1 METLACTEQSVR
13 GARGLSGRLAVCP
26 HCGGN
31 VRRVR
36 DVYGA
41 YCQCL
46 QCSREVAVDAALEVH
61 GVATRP
67 GAEELLVA

>member
-1 METLACTEQSVR
+1 
-13 GARGLSGRLAVCP
+13 
-26 HCGGN
+26 